1 MPHITREEESISYD
15 FNPFLASCQPA
26 PKLQVG
32 ILFLPFITPLGPVCG
47 GTSVGS
53 QWGRPSNEPWPR
65 CEHQRLQNWYRS
77 DMKDFWVESKRI
89 FGREKFAGRLQ
100 RVLPPIPGEPMTNDI
115 GWPGQSLNALHS
127 NAWLAKELNTDQ
139 TNPICVLLLFLDAE
153 KTRLSYF
160 SRKKVISFSLFFC
173 ATNFNSF
180 LKRKKLRRPVWQYF
194 PIISDSD
201 VKKELWL
208 WEEDK
213 KGFSSLSLSL
223 SQTLSMVEPGCLE
236 RFLDGFSTKVEEAKS

>member
-1 MPHITREEESISYD
+1 MPTRSEASSRHPVFALYYPPWACVWRD
-15 FNPFLASCQPA
+15 QRGLAVGA
-26 PKLQVG
+26 PKQRTLTKVRTPTPPELISFRHEG
-32 ILFLPFITPLGPVCG
+32 FLGRIEKNFWSWKICRETSA
-47 GTSVGS
+47 GTSS
-53 QWGRPSNEPWPR
+53 DTWWANDEWYRMAWPKFKCSPLKRLISKRAEYRPNEPHL
-65 CEHQRLQNWYRS
+65 C
-77 DMKDFWVESKRI
+77 FV
-89 FGREKFAGRLQ
+89 A
-100 RVLPPIPGEPMTNDI
+100 LPWMP
-115 GWPGQSLNALHS
+115 
-127 NAWLAKELNTDQ
+127 K
-139 TNPICVLLLFLDAE
+139 